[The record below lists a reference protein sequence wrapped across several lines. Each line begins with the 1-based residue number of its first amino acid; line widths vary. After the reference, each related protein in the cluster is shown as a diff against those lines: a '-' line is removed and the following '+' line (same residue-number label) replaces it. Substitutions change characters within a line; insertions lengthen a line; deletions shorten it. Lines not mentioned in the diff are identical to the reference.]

1 MSCRRQAIL
10 SAARSL
16 TRCSR
21 ASATGSTARASLS
34 RSRGRSADQ
43 SSPSSSRCCP
53 PTHRSTSAT
62 APSTRSRVTAL
73 REYLNR
79 AVEIHIRE
87 HLLARLDHGDKLRVK
102 LGLDPTAPDLHVGH
116 LVVLDVLRGFQDD
129 GHTVVLIIGDYTA
142 LIGDP
147 SGRSETR
154 PVLTPDQVA
163 ANSETYFE
171 QVDLVLDRDRIEVRY
186 NSEWLAAMTAAD
198 ILRLMSKATLQQ
210 ILQREDFSDRVK
222 AGTPIG
228 AHEILYPFNQA
239 YDSVAIN
246 ADVEIGGTDQL
257 FNLLFGREIQK
268 SYGQEPQDIAV
279 FPLLEGTDGS
289 AKMGKS
295 LGNYIGLAEPP
306 EEIYGK
312 TMSIPDRLTEKYL
325 RLVSGLE
332 GKELEAVLT
341 LKPRDAKAALAR
353 QLVKRLHGDEAAA
366 QAEAHFVSQ
375 FVRKEIPDQKE
386 EHRVEGATDIV
397 SLLVATGIANSRGDA
412 RRLAEQGGVRKNG
425 EKVGPTADATT
436 GDVISARRRHVLLK

>member
-1 MSCRRQAIL
+1 MS
-10 SAARSL
+10 
-16 TRCSR
+16 
-21 ASATGSTARASLS
+21 GEFF
-34 RSRGRSADQ
+34 GR
-43 SSPSSSRCCP
+43 
-53 PTHRSTSAT
+53 
-62 APSTRSRVTAL
+62 L
-73 REYLNR
+73 RER
-79 AVEIHIRE
+79 AVEIHVE
-87 HLLARLDHGDKLRVK
+87 DHLRARLERGESLRVK

-116 LVVLDVLRGFQDD
+116 LVVLDALRAFQDD
-129 GHTVVLIIGDYTA
+129 GHTVVIIIGDYTA

-154 PVLTPDQVA
+154 PVLTPEQVA
-163 ANSETYFE
+163 TNAETYFE

-289 AKMGKS
+289 AKMSKS
-295 LGNYIGLAEPP
+295 LANYIGLAEPP
-306 EEIYGK
+306 EEIFGK

-325 RLVSGLE
+325 RLVSGLATAE
-332 GKELEAVLT
+332 VENVLAM
-341 LKPRDAKAALAR
+341 KPRDAKAALAR
-353 QLVKRLHGDEAAA
+353 QLVKRLHGKEGAAR
-366 QAEAHFVSQ
+366 AEADFD
-375 FVRKEIPDQKE
+375 RKFRQRELPESMPERRISKPQDL
-386 EHRVEGATDIV
+386 VET
-397 SLLVATGIANSRGDA
+397 LVEVEFAKSGTEA
-412 RRLAEQGGVRKNG
+412 RRLIEQGGVRING
-425 EKVGPTADATT
+425 DKASADAELHD
-436 GDVISARRRHVLLK
+436 GDVLQVGKRSFVRIRLG